1 MVWPDPI
8 VGYRLFVDRVCR
20 AIFEDS
26 AGQYVMADDGERI
39 YGQYLIPEITASW
52 VQVIRA
58 WQPDCSSNA

>member
-26 AGQYVMADDGERI
+26 AGQYVMTDDGERV
-39 YGQYLIPEITASW
+39 YGVYVVTYVGSPWPALLAS
-52 VQVIRA
+52 
-58 WQPDCSSNA
+58 CE